1 MLFHIYRSFYAWE
14 YSLLMACGYLVAGE
28 CFFGGDACS
37 QGTVVVNLR
46 EYQQVRYVSIE
57 RGADITWGG
66 SRQGPW
72 LTLHYALS
80 RITDASPSNRYVI
93 LLGGGVYTG
102 VDTTAFVMKP
112 FVDVYGGFE
121 PYNWTRDIVKNAS
134 VLDGEGSRRVVR
146 AARDSRLDGV
156 RITGGVYN
164 YPYDVYGA
172 GILFDLVAGSILSN
186 SVLDYNKGV
195 NGGAICCRWCS
206 PRILNCSI
214 LTNEANGGTGGA
226 LCCWEESSPSLEG
239 CLIRG
244 NSSLTEG
251 GAIYCR
257 QNSSP
262 AFINCFVVEN
272 SANAGGALY
281 CLSSSPTFI
290 NCTLTRN
297 QAVEGGLLS
306 IRSGKPLFRNCILWS
321 NTGFSLLTT
330 STNPILENCVVPVE
344 WLEIASKS
352 LCVDPMYVEKGDY
365 HLQQGSPCL
374 SQAIGPGTDSSV
386 PVKDYD
392 GEVRTGKVCDIGAD
406 ERVLDEPTRT
416 PAPTLSP
423 TRTLSKTPTRSPTP
437 SRTASV
443 MPRPTVTHTP
453 TTPNHPAPTETAVLG
468 DLDQDGSIG
477 SSDLLILQ
485 SLWQQGPKDVE
496 KRAKMRP

>member
-1 MLFHIYRSFYAWE
+1 MAVCESF
-14 YSLLMACGYLVAGE
+14 LLGGILLC
-28 CFFGGDACS
+28 GDACS
-37 QGTVVVNLR
+37 QGTVAVNLR

-57 RGADITWGG
+57 KGADISWGG

-102 VDTTAFVMKP
+102 IDTTAFVMKP
-112 FVDVYGGFE
+112 HVDVYGGYE

-134 VLDGEGSRRVVR
+134 VLDGENSRRVVK

-172 GILFDLVAGSILSN
+172 GVLFELATGSILSN
-186 SVLDYNKGV
+186 SILNYNKGV
-195 NGGAICCRWCS
+195 NGGAVCCRWCS

-226 LCCWEESSPSLEG
+226 LCCWEESSPILEG

-262 AFINCFVVEN
+262 AFINCFMVEN

-290 NCTLTRN
+290 NCTLARN
-297 QAVEGGLLS
+297 QAVEGGILS
-306 IRSGKPLFRNCILWS
+306 IRSGKPLFRNCILWE
-321 NTGFSLLTT
+321 NTGFSLLT
-330 STNPILENCVVPVE
+330 SATNPTLENCVVPNE
-344 WLEIASKS
+344 WTEIASGS
-352 LCVDPMYVEKGDY
+352 LSVDPMFIEKGDY

-374 SQAIGPGTDSSV
+374 SQGLGPDTDSSV

-392 GEVRTGKVCDIGAD
+392 GEPRSGRVCDIGAD

-423 TRTLSKTPTRSPTP
+423 TRTLSKTPTRTPSP
-437 SRTASV
+437 SRTASFT
-443 MPRPTVTHTP
+443 PRPTVTHTP
-453 TTPNHPAPTETAVLG
+453 TSPVLPVPTGTAVLG

-477 SSDLLILQ
+477 SSDLLLLQ
-485 SLWQQGPKDVE
+485 SLWHTGPKDVE
-496 KRAKMRP
+496 KRGKMRP